1 MDAIQNKKTCLVYRS
16 QKDKRSNV
24 WSYLLYQH
32 HQHQQSLD
40 YTRSCTSHCTIYIII
55 LLNHWNI
62 CIHIC
67 LTLLLMSSPINQFLT
82 SDYTIPLSSISPS
95 IIHQSNIRVNTSYH
109 TIYTIINQFHTSDI
123 YMSSPINQFLTSD
136 YTIPSSI
143 IFIRLIYIHLIILL
157 IQVSNIW
164 YIYTSDYTINS
175 IYTIIKHPS
184 IKYWCPVSYVYTIPS
199 SFNFIRLIIL
209 LIAFIS
215 SSNIHQSNIGVQF
228 HIICTIIN
236 QCHTSDSYIYTIINQ
251 SISISHWNIIQFHT
265 SDYTILIPF
274 IPLIPS
280 SNIHQSNIG
289 IQFHTSILYHHHSIS
304 YVWYIFVWLYY

>member
-109 TIYTIINQFHTSDI
+109 TIYTIINKFHTSDI
-123 YMSSPINQFLTSD
+123 Y
-136 YTIPSSI
+136 
-143 IFIRLIYIHLIILL
+143 
-157 IQVSNIW
+157 
-164 YIYTSDYTINS
+164 
-175 IYTIIKHPS
+175 
-184 IKYWCPVSYVYTIPS
+184 
-199 SFNFIRLIIL
+199 IRLIIL
-209 LIAFIS
+209 LIPFIPS
-215 SSNIHQSNIGVQF
+215 SIIRQSNICV
-228 HIICTIIN
+228 
-236 QCHTSDSYIYTIINQ
+236 HTSA
-251 SISISHWNIIQFHT
+251 
-265 SDYTILIPF
+265 YTILIPF

-304 YVWYIFVWLYY
+304 YVWYIYVWLYYL